1 MLKRLELI
9 GFKSFADRTVFDFAP
24 GITAVV
30 GPNGSGKSNI
40 VDALRWLL
48 GEQSAKSLR
57 GSELTDVIFN
67 GSTTRKSLGLAEV
80 TMTFDN
86 AERLLPM
93 DQNEVDITRRVY
105 RDGQGEYLING
116 QIVRLKDIKELFLG
130 TGAGHGAYSVI
141 EQGRV
146 DALLSASTKDRRMI
160 FEEAAGIS
168 RFRAKKIETQ
178 RKLERVD
185 ADLLRIQ
192 DILQELEKQLKTL
205 RQQAGKAT
213 EYQELTERLKQ
224 LRVGQSLLAYQQI
237 AQSLAD
243 EHAELARLQGE
254 VFDTT
259 RQTEE
264 REAELT
270 RLAEAI
276 HRHDQQLRET
286 LSRQSSAKQRI
297 ATSRATID
305 AESAQFQRLQLE
317 RRRLGRQRI
326 ELFQQIRGL
335 ESTHTL
341 LQQQLAEV
349 TTTHAERQTEAER
362 AKQELDAANRS
373 IVEIQQQVQTDRAAQ
388 FDLVSQVA
396 KWESDTATYRSQAER
411 LTVECQRK
419 LAAIEQARL
428 RHANTSELLD
438 TLSHSNSDVRQRL
451 DRLNI
456 ELQGSLQ
463 QRRAARQQ
471 LEQLQ
476 RELETVREKRSALRG
491 RCDILEAL
499 EQSFEGFGAG
509 VRLVH
514 EHLQD
519 GVTPWC
525 QSIVGMV
532 ADLLR
537 VPRELAPLID
547 LALGET
553 TQSFVVRAEAMPIVV
568 EGLNSIELPGRV
580 GLVPLQSWRLV
591 DASPQLPGRL
601 RASSLVQCTIA
612 EMDDLR
618 HQLLDSVWIVDDL
631 DQAWSIAQTDD
642 RQRIVTRTGMLL
654 EPDGRLSVG
663 PTEMNTGL
671 LSRKSELHE
680 LTQQLAALNQRL
692 THLETEQTALR
703 ATDNALSPTIE
714 AVEAE
719 VSALSGEA
727 GTLRDQI
734 LEQRQ
739 RLNHHAEHLELL
751 QSEHRQMDQERDRCS
766 TAWHDAERRANA
778 ATAQTE
784 AVKVRLANADSALS
798 VAERNRDERVQCHTD
813 ARVRLSQIAEQ
824 RTSLQHKLD
833 ENTSALR
840 QRRSESVNLTTMQQ
854 TQQAEQTRSTLTI
867 LQATAHAADA
877 YHDKDTLEQRIRTLS
892 VELQQKRAKQSALT
906 EALKQ
911 SRDVGQRQQGVTH
924 ERELAIRD
932 LANRQ
937 EALVQRIRDDYALEL
952 SELAER
958 PDDTVIPLSLADDQN
973 PEQEID
979 RLRKKIN
986 KLGSVNLDA
995 LAELNDV
1002 EQREGELRKQYN
1014 DLTGSRQKLRAII
1027 DQINTDSRK
1036 LFGETLESIRAHFQV
1051 LFRKLFA
1058 GGAADIILDNDAD
1071 ILEAGIDI
1079 SARPPGKET
1088 QRISLLS
1095 GGERA
1100 LTAVALLL
1108 AIFQSKPSPFCLL
1121 DEVDAAMDEANT
1133 QRLAGL
1139 LREFAERSQFIVITH
1154 KKRTMAVADM
1164 LHGVTMQESGVSKM
1178 IAVRFEDWPDD
1189 DAKPRIAA

>member
-9 GFKSFADRTVFDFAP
+9 GFKSFADRTCFDFAP

-48 GEQSAKSLR
+48 GEQSAKNLR

-86 AERLLPM
+86 ANRLLPM
-93 DQNEVDITRRVY
+93 DQPEVDITRRVY

-116 QIVRLKDIKELFLG
+116 QIVRLKDIKDLFLG

-192 DILQELEKQLKTL
+192 DILQELEKQLKNL

-224 LRVGQSLLAYQQI
+224 LRVGQSLLAYHEI
-237 AQSLAD
+237 AQTLSSERAQLNQ
-243 EHAELARLQGE
+243 LQGE
-254 VFDTT
+254 AIDST
-259 RQTEE
+259 RQTEN
-264 REAELT
+264 REAELL

-276 HRHDQQLRET
+276 SRHDHHLREAI
-286 LSRQSSAKQRI
+286 SRQSAAKQKI
-297 ATSRATID
+297 ATSRATTH
-305 AESAQFQRLQLE
+305 AESAQLLRSQQERL
-317 RRRLGRQRI
+317 RLGEQRI
-326 ELFQQIRGL
+326 DLIQRIRTLETNQSELQRR
-335 ESTHTL
+335 
-341 LQQQLAEV
+341 LAEV
-349 TTTHAERQTEAER
+349 TTTHAEHQAAAER
-362 AKQELDAANRS
+362 AKQELDAANQG
-373 IVEIQQQVQTDRAAQ
+373 IAKLQQQIQTDRGAQ

-396 KWESDTATYRSQAER
+396 KWESDTGTYKAQAER
-411 LTVECQRK
+411 LTTECQRK
-419 LAAIEQARL
+419 LAAIEQTRV
-428 RHANTSELLD
+428 RHANTVELLD
-438 TLSHSNSDVRQRL
+438 GLSHSDSDVRQRL
-451 DRLNI
+451 ERF
-456 ELQGSLQ
+456 STVLQ
-463 QRRAARQQ
+463 QNLERRHATRKQ
-471 LEQLQ
+471 LEVLQ
-476 RELETVREKRSALRG
+476 RELETHREQRSALRG

-514 EHLQD
+514 NHLQE

-525 QSIVGMV
+525 QSILGMV

-547 LALGET
+547 LVLGET
-553 TQSFVVRAEAMPIVV
+553 TQAFVVRAEAMMSVV
-568 EGLNSIELPGRV
+568 AGLQTIELPGRV

-591 DASPQLPGRL
+591 DASPEIVGRQ
-601 RASSLVQCTIA
+601 RVSSLVQCTIPEA
-612 EMDDLR
+612 DDLR
-618 HQLLDSVWIVDDL
+618 HQLLDTVWIVDDL
-631 DQAWSIAQTDD
+631 TQARTYFTGDD
-642 RQRIVTRTGMLL
+642 RHRIVTRQGELL
-654 EPDGRLSVG
+654 EPDGRISVG
-663 PTEMNTGL
+663 PTEVNAGL

-680 LTQQLAALNQRL
+680 LAQQLDILNQRL
-692 THLETEQTALR
+692 AQLEAEQAELR
-703 ATDNALSPTIE
+703 ASDNALSPHIE
-714 AVEAE
+714 SAEAE
-719 VSALSGEA
+719 VAALSGEA

-739 RLNHHAEHLELL
+739 RLQHHAEHLELL
-751 QSEHRQMDQERDRCS
+751 QSEQRQIEQERERCEA
-766 TAWHDAERRANA
+766 AWHNAERQADA
-778 ATAQTE
+778 ATTQANT
-784 AVKVRLANADSALS
+784 VKGRLSNADSALS
-798 VAERNRDERVQCHTD
+798 LSEAERD
-813 ARVRLSQIAEQ
+813 ARVQRHTEARVQLSQIAEQ
-824 RTSLQHKLD
+824 RSSLQQKQD
-833 ENTSALR
+833 ETAASLR
-840 QRRSESVNLTTMQQ
+840 QRRTEGANLKAMQRSQ
-854 TQQAEQTRSTLTI
+854 SDEQTASTLTI
-867 LQATAHAADA
+867 LRATAHAADA
-877 YHDKDTLEQRIRTLS
+877 YHDKATHEQRIRTLS
-892 VELQQKRAKQSALT
+892 GELQQQREKQKTLND
-906 EALKQ
+906 ALKE
-911 SRDVGQRQQGVTH
+911 SRESGQRQQGVTH

-932 LANRQ
+932 LVNRKD
-937 EALVQRIRDDYALEL
+937 ALVQRIREDYSLEL
-952 SELAER
+952 SELATHS
-958 PDDTVIPLSLADDQN
+958 DDSVIPLSMAGD
-973 PEQEID
+973 PTQEIEQ
-979 RLRKKIN
+979 LRKKIS

-995 LAELNDV
+995 LEELHDL
-1002 EQREGELRKQYN
+1002 EAREGELRKQYN

-1139 LREFAERSQFIVITH
+1139 LREFASRSQFIVITH

-1189 DAKPRIAA
+1189 EAKPRIAA